1 LPTTSRLR
9 SLYLSHLSKPASD
22 RPIYRLV
29 NRRRIRRIV
38 ELGVGLGGRAVRMIE
53 AAAFHGPVGDVRYTG
68 IDLFEDRTGSEGP
81 GMPLKT
87 AHRLLK
93 ATGARI
99 QLVPMPLKT
108 AHRLL
113 KATGARIQLV
123 PGDPFT
129 ALSRVANGLGGTE
142 LVIISAGY
150 DPESLARAWFYLPR
164 MLGEGSQV
172 LVEQAQGPEGRVAVR
187 AVREERIAELAAT
200 SSDRFRRA
208 A

>member
-53 AAAFHGPVGDVRYTG
+53 AAAFHGPIGDVRYTG

-81 GMPLKT
+81 G
-87 AHRLLK
+87 
-93 ATGARI
+93 
-99 QLVPMPLKT
+99 MPLKT

-164 MLGEGSQV
+164 MLREGSQV
-172 LVEQAQGPEGRVAVR
+172 LVEQAQGPEGRLAVR